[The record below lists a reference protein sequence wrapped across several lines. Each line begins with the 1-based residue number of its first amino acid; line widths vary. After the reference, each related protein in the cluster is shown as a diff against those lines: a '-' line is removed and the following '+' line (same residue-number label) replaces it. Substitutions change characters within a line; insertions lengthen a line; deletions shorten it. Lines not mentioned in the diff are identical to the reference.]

1 MSLFIDEAI
10 KMAVRAHASQFDAA
24 GLPYILHALR
34 VGAAGKT
41 ELEQVVGFLHDT
53 IEDTPVGV
61 DTIIRTFGLEVADA
75 VKGLTRAWRNGPV
88 GSGFLYFKKPT
99 NTIPNN
105 RETYHEFIL
114 RVMENPISRKVKIY
128 DIADNLS
135 RMANITDLTKREMLE
150 ARYFK
155 ALQIL
160 GR

>member
-1 MSLFIDEAI
+1 MSQMINEAI
-10 KMAVRAHASQFDAA
+10 LLAVTAHKGQLDAA

-41 ELEQVVGFLHDT
+41 GLENVVGFLHDT
-53 IEDTPVGV
+53 IEDTPIGV
-61 DTIIRTFGLEVADA
+61 NTIIKTFGLEVADA
-75 VKGLTRAWRNGPV
+75 VKGLTRAWRHGPA
-88 GSGFLYFKKPT
+88 GGCFYYFKKPD
-99 NTIPNN
+99 NTIPHEK
-105 RETYHEFIL
+105 ETYNEFIL
-114 RVMENPISRKVKIY
+114 RCMENPVSRRVKIY

-135 RMANITDLTKREMLE
+135 RMANITDITKREMLE